1 MVQNLVHNGYRVS
14 EADSDEMVA
23 KFDSETH

>member
-1 MVQNLVHNGYRVS
+1 MEQNLVHNGYRVS

-23 KFDSETH
+23 KFDSEIH